1 MTRRCGQCQ
10 TYNLRQCSQCDA
22 TSCVTCRKEHRKC
35 AMCEKDFPESSSTG
49 KCQPRDEKH
58 GKDRFRKK
66 GINTHKLGEAFVGE
80 VLQVRK
86 RTSKEDS

>member
-1 MTRRCGQCQ
+1 M
-10 TYNLRQCSQCDA
+10 
-22 TSCVTCRKEHRKC
+22 VTCGKEHRKC

-80 VLQVRK
+80 VLQSAERNEQGK
-86 RTSKEDS
+86 